1 MASPGGAS
9 AAPAS
14 ESGPKSFA
22 PPIDAEALGR
32 AVLGALALLY
42 LISVVRFGWAS
53 DDGFI
58 TARSIHNLLAGHGLA
73 VNPGHRVQSYTSPLW
88 MLLCLPLQALA
99 GPYLGL
105 VLAGLACSVAF
116 AVVVVRGFRD
126 RPWAGAMVLAAAGAS
141 SCFLTFSTSGL
152 ENPLA
157 HLLLALFC
165 QARLRAPREPLVTP
179 TTFALAGLIFL
190 TRFDY
195 VLLIAPSLAVA
206 VIAPLRPWSPSAL
219 RAQLRRSLGFVI
231 PVGLWLAFATFYYGF
246 PFPNTAY
253 AKLNT
258 SIPLSSRLEQGVSYL
273 VDAVYRDP
281 ILVLFPLIAAFVVLR
296 ARASRPAKELLAG
309 VALYLAYVAWIG
321 GDFMGGR
328 FLTAAF
334 AVTLLVAAHDVG
346 GADGYGP
353 AFMKLATVAAFLM
366 GLPSLADR
374 RVDRGTECSI
384 PPTGIVDERG
394 CYVEHTGLAMNLRQ
408 AKWRTHGYLA
418 DYRKALEGMD
428 GSNVVVFDLVGM
440 APFGDPRPVH
450 IVEHYALSEPLLA
463 RIRFAATSQWRPGHL
478 HRDLPA
484 GYLDTLKTGRNTIED
499 RCLHRLHDRLA
510 LVTTGPL
517 FSAQRFATILALN
530 LAGSTCPAPER

>member
-1 MASPGGAS
+1 LDG
-9 AAPAS
+9 
-14 ESGPKSFA
+14 
-22 PPIDAEALGR
+22 EALGR
-32 AVLGALALLY
+32 GALGALALLY

-58 TARSIHNLLAGHGLA
+58 TARSIYNLLAGNGLA
-73 VNPGHRVQSYTSPLW
+73 VNAGHRVQSYTSPLW
-88 MLLCLPLQALA
+88 MLLCLPLQALT
-99 GPYLGL
+99 GPYMGL
-105 VLAGLACSVAF
+105 LLAGLGCSLAF
-116 AVVVVRGFRD
+116 AVVIVRGFRD

-165 QARLRAPREPLVTP
+165 RAQLRPTRDPVVTP
-179 TTFALAGLIFL
+179 VTFVLAGLIFL

-195 VLLIAPSLAVA
+195 VLLIAPTMIVA
-206 VIAPLRPWSPSAL
+206 VIAALRPWSPLAL
-219 RAQLRRSLGFVI
+219 RALLRRSLGFVV

-258 SIPLSSRLEQGVSYL
+258 AIPLTPRLQQGLSYL

-281 ILVLFPLIAAFVVLR
+281 ILVLFPLIAAFIVLR
-296 ARASRPAKELLAG
+296 TGSSRAAKLLLAG
-309 VALYLAYVAWIG
+309 VGLYLGYVAWIG

-334 AVTLLVAAHDVG
+334 AVTLLVAADEIG
-346 GADGYGP
+346 SAEGQGR
-353 AFMKLATVAAFLM
+353 AFMQLAAAAAFLI
-366 GLPSLADR
+366 GLPNLADR
-374 RVDRGTECSI
+374 RVDRGTECNV

-408 AKWRTHGYLA
+408 SKWRAHNYLTA
-418 DYRKALEGMD
+418 YRKALEGMD

-440 APFGDPRPVH
+440 APFGDPRPIHV
-450 IVEHYALSEPLLA
+450 VEHYALTEPLLA
-463 RIRFAATSQWRPGHL
+463 RIRFAATSDWRPGHL
-478 HRDLPA
+478 HRELPA
-484 GYLDTLKTGRNTIED
+484 GYLDTLKTGHNTIED
-499 RCLHRLHDRLA
+499 PCLHRLHDKLA

-517 FSAQRFATILALN
+517 FSAQRFATIAALN